1 MQPPVETESFSFD
14 DAVGMIIPTAGLPSR
29 LRLLCV
35 SPVEP
40 SWVSLSLLLDAERC
54 HQPQFRWVSTSSEAL
69 ALLRDESFD
78 CVLVSDRHHSVSL
91 DTQKEPQL
99 DVLSLVRAIR
109 ASGCDDPIVLI
120 STRLDEERWA
130 RLCEYECDILITS
143 NLWESIAV
151 VPVIKR
157 AVTRVGLLRDNH
169 RMEMADRR
177 RLVRDRDEAESLFT
191 QQREIIRELEAL
203 TQGAVQVDEPQQ
215 ETPPSQSGS
224 DSQSSQTP
232 LPLPEEIHDYYQEL
246 LRTYVIMGSGNLGN
260 EITRLAELISTA
272 GLTPRETLQLHL
284 ERLETLVRGLGS
296 RSTRHVMA
304 RADLLALEFMMHLGE
319 CYQRQSTGSIN
330 DE

>member
-1 MQPPVETESFSFD
+1 MQPPGETESFSFN
-14 DAVGMIIPTAGLPSR
+14 DAANTVTLTAGLPSR

-35 SPVEP
+35 CPVEP
-40 SWVSLSLLLDAERC
+40 SWVSLSLLLDAEHC
-54 HQPQFRWVSTSSEAL
+54 HQPQFQWVSTSSEAL

-78 CVLVSDRHHSVSL
+78 CVLVGDRLHSVRL
-91 DTQKEPQL
+91 DAPTKSQF

-120 STRLDEERWA
+120 TTHLDEDRWA
-130 RLCEYECDILITS
+130 KLCEYECEILITS
-143 NLWESIAV
+143 NLWESITV

-157 AVTRVGLLRDNH
+157 AFTRVGKLRDHH
-169 RMEMADRR
+169 RMEMADHR
-177 RLVRDRDEAESLFT
+177 RLVRDRDEADSLLT

-203 TQGAVQVDEPQQ
+203 NRGAVQVNESH
-215 ETPPSQSGS
+215 EATPLSQIGS
-224 DSQSSQTP
+224 DSQSSRTP
-232 LPLPEEIHDYYQEL
+232 LPLPEEINDYYQEL

-260 EITRLAELISTA
+260 EIARLAELISTA

-304 RADLLALEFMMHLGE
+304 RADLLALELMMHLGE